1 MASVPHFGPRPA
13 PRQAFQEYKV
23 SVEQTLL
30 WEQATPRT
38 LVEDLPV
45 FDRGKDQAAW
55 GGRVATATFARA
67 ASDRRPGTPLPP
79 EATGDPHP
87 DRLARAEAIRKQ
99 IEAHD
104 NRYRIEGST
113 DEQRAVGLRPEG
125 RGRGKGSSTFS
136 STPDI
141 PEPRS
146 YYIDVLPEDAAVEA
160 RRGDQVLLFATLS
173 DAARCMTGERSPK
186 WAKAIQNAAGGVTR
200 GAFGWEWARLRSR
213 QKAKWKS

>member
-1 MASVPHFGPRPA
+1 MSKDRRVYGLRRSAQQTGPALPDTVPLASG
-13 PRQAFQEYKV
+13 
-23 SVEQTLL
+23 SDT
-30 WEQATPRT
+30 
-38 LVEDLPV
+38 PV
-45 FDRGKDQAAW
+45 FDRARADPAPSTPAP
-55 GGRVATATFARA
+55 FLSFSRA

-79 EATGDPHP
+79 EMTGDPHP
-87 DRLARAEAIRKQ
+87 DRLARAEALRQ
-99 IEAHD
+99 ALIEKD

-113 DEQRAVGLRPEG
+113 DEQRAVGLRPEV

-160 RRGDQVLLFATLS
+160 RRGDQVLIFATLT

-186 WAKAIQNAAGGVTR
+186 WVKAIQNAAGGVTKA
-200 GAFGWEWARLRSR
+200 AFGWEWTRLRSR

>member
-1 MASVPHFGPRPA
+1 MNIDRRTYRAIRNAQQNGPALPDTVPLPTGGD
-13 PRQAFQEYKV
+13 
-23 SVEQTLL
+23 T
-30 WEQATPRT
+30 
-38 LVEDLPV
+38 PV
-45 FDRGKDQAAW
+45 FDVARGDPGPGPKGPAPFQY
-55 GGRVATATFARA
+55 FARV
-67 ASDRRPGTPLPP
+67 ASDRRQGTPLPP

-113 DEQRAVGLRPEG
+113 DEQRALGLRPEG

-186 WAKAIQNAAGGVTR
+186 WTKAIQNAAGGVTKS
-200 GAFGWEWARLRSR
+200 AFGWAWTRLRSR